1 MGALSPPLRE
11 NERNIMSIRTVLI
24 LSALAL
30 SVVAITA
37 EVPEEVEFADS
48 KTVFNRNGLSF
59 LQSQWSTRRRT
70 ICHHGRTNYCQKH
83 NAHQNRNQYCG
94 RSCPHR
100 VTDNSCTCCCMN
112 HREFAAAKARHNAN
126 KRGARRRRTYRAPSR
141 ASLARRRRTSR
152 WSSRRRW
159 SHARRR
165 RTYNKWSAHMNTGR
179 RRGHYRWSP
188 RRRRTY
194 HHRKRYY
201 SHARRRRTR
210 RRIKCCPKWNAIS
223 PFNKLPSS
231 GYAKCSCPSVYA
243 RSRTIYCSNYRSY
256 YQRCSRQARGTGNAK
271 HYIATCM
278 RQRAERNTAYNCQR
292 YTGLCNHKI
301 RGCSRL

>member
-141 ASLARRRRTSR
+141 ASPSPSSYKPVVKPSPVVACRP
-152 WSSRRRW
+152 SSRTLQVVSSSP
-159 SHARRR
+159 SHL
-165 RTYNKWSAHMNTGR
+165 
-179 RRGHYRWSP
+179 SP
-188 RRRRTY
+188 QEAILFACTPP
-194 HHRKRYY
+194 
-201 SHARRRRTR
+201 SHT
-210 RRIKCCPKWNAIS
+210 
-223 PFNKLPSS
+223 
-231 GYAKCSCPSVYA
+231 
-243 RSRTIYCSNYRSY
+243 
-256 YQRCSRQARGTGNAK
+256 
-271 HYIATCM
+271 
-278 RQRAERNTAYNCQR
+278 
-292 YTGLCNHKI
+292 
-301 RGCSRL
+301 